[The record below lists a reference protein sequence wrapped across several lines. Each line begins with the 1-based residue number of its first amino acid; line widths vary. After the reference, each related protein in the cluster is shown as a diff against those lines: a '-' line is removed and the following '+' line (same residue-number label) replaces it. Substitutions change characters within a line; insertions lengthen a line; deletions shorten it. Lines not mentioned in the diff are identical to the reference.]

1 MPSSNLPE
9 LIMILV
15 ISLSIISMVAVPS
28 DITPLTGV
36 LRIKLIVSLSSS
48 KASSI
53 IGTITCFEV
62 SPAPKTTVPET
73 GV

>member
-1 MPSSNLPE
+1 
-9 LIMILV
+9 MILV
-15 ISLSIISMVAVPS
+15 ISLSRISIIAVPS
-28 DITPLTGV
+28 AITPLTGV
-36 LRIKLIVSLSSS
+36 LRIKLIVSSSSS

-53 IGTITCFEV
+53 IGTTTCFEV